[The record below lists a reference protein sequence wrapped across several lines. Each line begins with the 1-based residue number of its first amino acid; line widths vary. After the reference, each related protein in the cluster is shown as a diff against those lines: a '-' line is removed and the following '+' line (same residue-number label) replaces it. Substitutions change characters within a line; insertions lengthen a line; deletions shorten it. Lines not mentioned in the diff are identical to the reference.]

1 MISGLIS
8 DAVGWRRTLA
18 LALFGM
24 ALSLP
29 WLLFLNASWML
40 YAFALCYGVCH
51 GIRVP
56 AQLGILEQTFGLSSL
71 GQLIGIS
78 TAIGQVCGAM
88 APYVAG
94 FIYDQTGSY
103 SVVFYI
109 LMAMLITT
117 GILAVMIKGQRKA
130 TAWSVGH

>member
-1 MISGLIS
+1 
-8 DAVGWRRTLA
+8 
-18 LALFGM
+18 M

-40 YAFALCYGVCH
+40 HAFALCYGICH

-71 GQLIGIS
+71 GQLIGVS

-103 SVVFYI
+103 SIVFYI
-109 LMAMLITT
+109 LMAMLVSTA
-117 GILAVMIKGQRKA
+117 ILAVMIKGQPKP
-130 TAWSVGH
+130 TAQSVYH